1 MPADARTVNWPSLN
15 SQFTPKPQNNSDHS
29 LMTIIAKY
37 GVLISKWGGLYYVL
51 LEVSRNKIA
60 FCKNVHVDDWT
71 DELVIIA
78 SNGVMG
84 KRHSQYRVKKVKI
97 YVYWP
102 HLQTILIYF
111 NYFTP
116 KYSDL
121 EEALNNG
128 K

>member
-1 MPADARTVNWPSLN
+1 M
-15 SQFTPKPQNNSDHS
+15 
-29 LMTIIAKY
+29 AKY

-51 LEVSRNKIA
+51 LEVSINKIA
-60 FCKNVHVDDWT
+60 FWKNVRLDDWT

-84 KRHSQYRVKKVKI
+84 KLHSQYRAKKVKI

-102 HLQTILIYF
+102 HSQTILIYF
-111 NYFTP
+111 NHFTP
-116 KYSDL
+116 KYLDL
-121 EEALNNG
+121 KERLNNG